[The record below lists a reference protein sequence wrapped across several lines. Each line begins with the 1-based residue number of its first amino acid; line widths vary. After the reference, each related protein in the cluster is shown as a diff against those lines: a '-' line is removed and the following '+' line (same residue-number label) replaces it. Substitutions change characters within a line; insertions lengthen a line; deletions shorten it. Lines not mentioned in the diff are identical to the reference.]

1 MSVGL
6 VGEDDQVAINFAV
19 ITKVIVNTS
28 SIAAK
33 GVVPLQEQL
42 NVNAILV
49 LAWLYDK
56 VPMYMLAMQN
66 NSQCLPGTNFKSQ
79 LATVEP
85 VSEH

>member
-1 MSVGL
+1 MISNLTMSVGL

-33 GVVPLQEQL
+33 GAVPFQEQL

-56 VPMYMLAMQN
+56 LPMYMLARKILN
-66 NSQCLPGTNFKSQ
+66 VYTYFLEAISNLS
-79 LATVEP
+79 
-85 VSEH
+85 